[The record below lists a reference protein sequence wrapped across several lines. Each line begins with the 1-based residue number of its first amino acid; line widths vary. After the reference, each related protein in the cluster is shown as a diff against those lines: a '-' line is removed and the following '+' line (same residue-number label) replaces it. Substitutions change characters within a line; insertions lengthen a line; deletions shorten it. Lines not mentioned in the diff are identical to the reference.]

1 MKRRTTLLFAIGLCI
16 SSFVYSQDIHFSN
29 YYYSPLYL
37 SPAKTGAFAGT
48 YRLGAN
54 VRDQFSSFI
63 EKPYQSLMAYADM
76 PIAFGLKPHHWI
88 GVGMNIYADKAGDL
102 AFQNTGAHLSLAYHY
117 ALKDDYKTVITLG
130 LQYGMTQRNINGDNY
145 SSELTINRQTDPDQ
159 ATLDNFSPS
168 LGDINFGL
176 SLKNWTSKTSY
187 LDIGA
192 SIYHLTQ
199 SDFRFTGSSIDNPV
213 RRRLN
218 AYAEYHIQST
228 DQLAIKPVIVYSK
241 MYLFQNLFGQFN
253 IEYRPNKKSDTIIK
267 GGIGYRVGD
276 AAQFLA
282 GMVYKGWDIGLTY
295 DLTVSSA
302 ASYNNR
308 YGGIELGLRRI
319 IIANRKPKI
328 NPRELC
334 PRL

>member
-1 MKRRTTLLFAIGLCI
+1 MKRRTNFLLLISLCF
-16 SSFVYSQDIHFSN
+16 STWSFSQDLHFSN

-88 GVGMNIYADKAGDL
+88 GVGMNVYSDRAGDL
-102 AFQNTGAHLSLAYHY
+102 GLGNTGAHLSVAYHY
-117 ALKDDYKTVITLG
+117 ALDPGYKTVITAG
-130 LQYGMTQRNINGDNY
+130 VQYGMTQRTINKDNYRSEMTINGN
-145 SSELTINRQTDPDQ
+145 IDPDEN
-159 ATLDNFSPS
+159 LLNNFNPS
-168 LGDINFGL
+168 LSDINFGL

-187 LDIGA
+187 IDIGA
-192 SIYHLTQ
+192 SLYHLTQ
-199 SDFRFTGSSIDNPV
+199 SDFRFNSSTIDNPV
-213 RRRLN
+213 RRRIN

-228 DQLAIKPVIVYSK
+228 DQLAIKPIIVYSK
-241 MYLFQNLFGQFN
+241 MFLFQNLFGQMN
-253 IEYRPNKKSDTIIK
+253 MEYRPNKKSDTIIK
-267 GGIGYRVGD
+267 GGLGYRVGD
-276 AAQFLA
+276 AVQLLA
-282 GMVYKGWDIGLTY
+282 GMIYKGWDVGIAY

-302 ASYNNR
+302 ASYTNR
-308 YGGIELGLRRI
+308 QGGIELGIKRI
-319 IIANRKPKI
+319 IIANRKPKVK
-328 NPRELC
+328 PKELC